1 MYVWNKCFRSE
12 LICCCSK
19 GVVYRARNAATGQ
32 LVALKKSRASLSL
45 ERTALRYEAR
55 VLMYVAG
62 HPSIPA
68 VYAYG
73 RFPHFE
79 YLAIELLGRDLRDV
93 VEEKGQL
100 PLDDVL
106 KIADQLVGSH
116 IKCLVHSG
124 SDWCRVPDILFGAHT
139 WAVHSPS

>member
-1 MYVWNKCFRSE
+1 M
-12 LICCCSK
+12 
-19 GVVYRARNAATGQ
+19 
-32 LVALKKSRASLSL
+32 
-45 ERTALRYEAR
+45 
-55 VLMYVAG
+55 LMYVAG

-68 VYAYG
+68 VYAHG

-93 VEEKGQL
+93 VEKGQL

-116 IKCLVHSG
+116 IKCLV
-124 SDWCRVPDILFGAHT
+124 R
-139 WAVHSPS
+139 

>member
-1 MYVWNKCFRSE
+1 MYVIWNKCFRSE

-19 GVVYRARNAATGQ
+19 GVVYRARNTATGQ
-32 LVALKKSRASLSL
+32 LVALKKSRASRSL
-45 ERTALRYEAR
+45 NRTALCYEAR

-62 HPSIPA
+62 HPSIPV
-68 VYAYG
+68 VYAHG

-106 KIADQLVGSH
+106 KIADQLVSSH
-116 IKCLVHSG
+116 IKCLV
-124 SDWCRVPDILFGAHT
+124 R
-139 WAVHSPS
+139 